1 MGKQDKKKAGKRMKK
16 AQLAELMMNLFQTK
30 SSEVHNLKY
39 IFAELNLN
47 THPLKM
53 LCMDILYEMLSDDYI
68 SEVEK
73 GKYKLNTRGTEMVG
87 TFLRKSNGKNSF
99 IPDGSEESIFVAER
113 NSAHAMNGDRVR
125 IAFYA
130 KCKNRDAE
138 GEVIEILERAN
149 T

>member
-16 AQLAELMMNLFQTK
+16 AQLAELMMSLFQTK
-30 SSEVHNLKY
+30 SAEVLNLKY

-73 GKYKLNTRGTEMVG
+73 GKYKLNKTEETHLKDLNRYQLTVDN
-87 TFLRKSNGKNSF
+87 L
-99 IPDGSEESIFVAER
+99 
-113 NSAHAMNGDRVR
+113 R
-125 IAFYA
+125 IAN
-130 KCKNRDAE
+130 KELTEKLSKNE
-138 GEVIEILERAN
+138 N
-149 T
+149 KK

>member
-1 MGKQDKKKAGKRMKK
+1 MKK
-16 AQLAELMMNLFQTK
+16 AQLAELMMSLFQTK
-30 SSEVHNLKY
+30 SAEVLNLKY

-87 TFLRKSNGKNSF
+87 TFLRKSNGKNSSF
-99 IPDGSEESIFVAER
+99 PMEV
-113 NSAHAMNGDRVR
+113 
-125 IAFYA
+125 
-130 KCKNRDAE
+130 KNLFLWQNAT
-138 GEVIEILERAN
+138 LLML
-149 T
+149 